1 MISHRAAQNHVLM
14 EENVHFRATHINAI
28 VLLGILVSIAK
39 THLVTVIHAYMEH
52 VAIMETHLTA
62 SVPKVIAVIRVKLP
76 HVLEIHVIIKA
87 RFY

>member
-1 MISHRAAQNHVLM
+1 MISHRAAQNHVLIK
-14 EENVHFRATHINAI
+14 ENVLFRATHINAI
-28 VLLGILVSIAK
+28 VLLDILVSIAK

-52 VAIMETHLTA
+52 VAITETHLTA